1 MAYKKPKLNQKVY
14 CVYKD
19 IIILEEARWLG
30 EYSFLTEYS
39 ADYFDDSKEWFYED
53 YEITWTTTLE
63 KAKTILRKKLGI
75 KRLKLKED
83 YRHDYW
89 EIDDEN

>member
-14 CVYKD
+14 CVYRD

-30 EYSFLTEYS
+30 EDSFITEYS
-39 ADYFDDSKEWFYED
+39 SWYYDDSKCWNYDD

-63 KAKTILRKKLGI
+63 KAKKILRNKLGI
-75 KRLKLKED
+75 KRLKLKE
-83 YRHDYW
+83 YEDYW